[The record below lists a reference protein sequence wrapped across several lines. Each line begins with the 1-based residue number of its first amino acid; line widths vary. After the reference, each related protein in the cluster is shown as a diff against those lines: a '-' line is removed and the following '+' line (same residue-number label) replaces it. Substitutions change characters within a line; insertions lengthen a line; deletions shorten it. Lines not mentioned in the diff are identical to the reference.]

1 MDSTTQQPH
10 RTHDSSAEE
19 QAREIAA
26 GLEGVRERIA
36 AAAREAGRDP
46 EGIRLLPVSKT
57 VPAERLRAAV
67 AAGCRELGENKVQE
81 AAGKAAELADLELRW
96 SVIGHLQ
103 RNKAK
108 DVAAFAH
115 ELQSLDSL
123 RTAEAL
129 ERRLQG
135 EGRSLEV
142 MVQVNTSG
150 EESKS
155 GLGPEQLPEL
165 LSELEQFE
173 TLRVT
178 GLMTIAMDSEDDQR
192 VLGCFRLLRQLRD
205 RAREDGPGFVGDGE
219 LSMGMSGDLE
229 LAIAEGATCVRAGRA
244 IFGQRP
250 RP

>member
-26 GLEGVRERIA
+26 GLEGVRERIV

-81 AAGKAAELADLELRW
+81 AAELADLELRW

-155 GLGPEQLPEL
+155 GLAPEQLPEL

-178 GLMTIAMDSEDDQR
+178 GLMTIAMDSEDEQR
-192 VLGCFRLLRQLRD
+192 VRGCFRLLRQLRD

-244 IFGQRP
+244 IFGRRP

>member
-1 MDSTTQQPH
+1 MSADLDILERNVHEARLRLSQALGALAADAAKP
-10 RTHDSSAEE
+10 DKPGKSSKSDRSANQSKSKAKSSRSLRDMAKTAKAKADAEKE
-19 QAREIAA
+19 AA
-26 GLEGVRERIA
+26 DA
-36 AAAREAGRDP
+36 AAE
-46 EGIRLLPVSKT
+46 
-57 VPAERLRAAV
+57 
-67 AAGCRELGENKVQE
+67 
-81 AAGKAAELADLELRW
+81 
-96 SVIGHLQ
+96 
-103 RNKAK
+103 
-108 DVAAFAH
+108 
-115 ELQSLDSL
+115 
-123 RTAEAL
+123 
-129 ERRLQG
+129 

-155 GLGPEQLPEL
+155 GLAPEQLPEL

-178 GLMTIAMDSEDDQR
+178 GLMTIAMDSEDEQR
-192 VLGCFRLLRQLRD
+192 VRGCFRLLRQLRD

>member
-123 RTAEAL
+123 
-129 ERRLQG
+129 
-135 EGRSLEV
+135 EV

-155 GLGPEQLPEL
+155 GLAPEQLPEL

-178 GLMTIAMDSEDDQR
+178 GLMTIAMDSEDEQR
-192 VLGCFRLLRQLRD
+192 VRGCFRLLRQLRD